1 MADPKGVSKVARARR
16 EKVPPL
22 PKPKPSLEFHRK
34 NLYLMALAAL
44 SVVLGYVLLGARSLD
59 LAALF
64 LVAGYLVL
72 FPVAIM
78 VK

>member
-1 MADPKGVSKVARARR
+1 MADPKGSAGARKGRAGKVGEA
-16 EKVPPL
+16 V
-22 PKPKPSLEFHRK
+22 KPSLGLTRK
-34 NLYLMALAAL
+34 NLYLMVLAAS
-44 SVVLGYVLLGARSLD
+44 SVVLGFVLLAAHALD
-59 LAALF
+59 LGAFF

>member
-1 MADPKGVSKVARARR
+1 MAAPKPPSKAGRARR
-16 EKVPPL
+16 EKPGAPL
-22 PKPKPSLEFHRK
+22 KPSLEFHRK
-34 NLYLMALAAL
+34 NLYLMGLAAV
-44 SVVLGYVLLGARSLD
+44 SVILGYVLLGVRVLD
-59 LAALF
+59 LGSFL